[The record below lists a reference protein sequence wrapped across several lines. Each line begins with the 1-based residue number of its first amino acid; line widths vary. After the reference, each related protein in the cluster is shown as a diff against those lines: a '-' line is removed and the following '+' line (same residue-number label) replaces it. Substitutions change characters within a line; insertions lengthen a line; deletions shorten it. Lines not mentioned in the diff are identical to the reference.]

1 MKIHSEIWHSWDPMA
16 PPSRA
21 VLFMKIQL
29 EIVSFEQNEYS
40 TAPPSPSSLAALFV
54 KLQYEI

>member
-1 MKIHSEIWHSWDPMA
+1 MHSSDEMA

-29 EIVSFEQNEYS
+29 AIVSFVQNEYT
-40 TAPPSPSSLAALFV
+40 TAPPSPLSLAALFV
-54 KLQYEI
+54 KLQSEI